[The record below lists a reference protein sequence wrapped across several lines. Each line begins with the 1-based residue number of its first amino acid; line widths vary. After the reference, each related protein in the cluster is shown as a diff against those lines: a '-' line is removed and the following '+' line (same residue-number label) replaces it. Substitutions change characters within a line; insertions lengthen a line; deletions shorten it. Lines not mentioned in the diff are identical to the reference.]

1 MNQFFTV
8 LKMITEVPVQLW
20 SNEDVNSFYKTK
32 KKKKKK
38 KKKTGVRKSSYKGH
52 HLDAL
57 M

>member
-8 LKMITEVPVQLW
+8 LKMITEIEVPVQLW
-20 SNEDVNSFYKTK
+20 SNEDVNSFSKAQ
-32 KKKKKK
+32 KKKK

>member
-1 MNQFFTV
+1 
-8 LKMITEVPVQLW
+8 MITEVPVQLW
-20 SNEDVNSFYKTK
+20 SNEDVNSFSKAQ
-32 KKKKKK
+32 KKKKK

>member
-20 SNEDVNSFYKTK
+20 SNEDVNSLSKAQK
-32 KKKKKK
+32 KIIII

>member
-1 MNQFFTV
+1 
-8 LKMITEVPVQLW
+8 MITEVPVQLW
-20 SNEDVNSFYKTK
+20 SNEDVNSFSKAQ

>member
-1 MNQFFTV
+1 MSI
-8 LKMITEVPVQLW
+8 LYPKH
-20 SNEDVNSFYKTK
+20 K
-32 KKKKKK
+32 KIIIII